1 MLSKSI
7 IIYFIG
13 MLACST
19 IVHAESN
26 ENISAYSLTLQEAV
40 TKTFENNPMLRTFSY
55 QLKAQAGRQYQAG
68 LGASSELNLSLDDAL
83 GSNSYNSTE
92 KAQATLSIVWV
103 VEGDIRQGYIDVAN
117 AESLALNTES
127 KIQRLDI
134 AAKTTRLYL
143 IVLANQ
149 SRLSNARKTL
159 KLTKETVS
167 TVKKRVTAGR
177 TPDAELAR
185 AEADYARRQ
194 LEQEDIE
201 HELLSSIYLLSAQWG
216 ETNPTFTHVEGE
228 LTSLPAMISFES
240 LKKNIDTNPEFIR
253 FLSNKRLKQAEY
265 FLAKAKSSPE
275 WKVKLGVRHFEF
287 TDDQALVAGVSIPF
301 GERSRNTGRIAE
313 AHAKLSQTEAKEN
326 ELRVRFETT
335 LFILYQELQHNLHKV
350 ETYQSKIIPRLQR
363 ALRETRR
370 AYNAGRYS
378 YLELQSIQVELL
390 EARNA
395 LVQGG
400 IDAHLKSIDIERLTG
415 TRITQPNIKK

>member
-13 MLACST
+13 MLSYST
-19 IVHAESN
+19 IVRAESN
-26 ENISAYSLTLQEAV
+26 ENFSANSLTLQEAV
-40 TKTFENNPMLRTFSY
+40 TKTFEKNPTLRTFSY
-55 QLKAQAGRQYQAG
+55 QLKAQAGREHQAG

-83 GSNSYNSTE
+83 GSNTYNSTD

-103 VEGDIRQGYIDVAN
+103 VEGDIRQGYIDVAS
-117 AESLALNTES
+117 AESLALNTDS

-134 AAKTTRLYL
+134 AAQTTRLYL

-201 HELLSSIYLLSAQWG
+201 HELRSSIYLLSAQWG

-253 FLSNKRLKQAEY
+253 FLSNKRLKQAE
-265 FLAKAKSSPE
+265 FILAKAKSSPE

-287 TDDQALVAGVSIPF
+287 TDDQALVAGISIPF

-335 LFILYQELQHNLHKV
+335 LFILYQELQHNRHKV
-350 ETYQSKIIPRLQR
+350 EAYQSKIIPRLQK
-363 ALRETRR
+363 ALKQTRR

-378 YLELQSIQVELL
+378 YLELHSIQVELL

-415 TRITQPNIKK
+415 TRITQPNINK